1 MSKTVRNI
9 LMLLAVLVSS
19 AACIRRDL
27 NDANEL
33 VRILID
39 VNVRTVTNVNA
50 NVRESIRLYNSNKTL
65 WEPKLEQLDPK
76 VMRVL
81 VYDPN
86 SDRLL
91 SQSFI
96 SNTETKE
103 NGDKVFSGTLRI
115 SHGDF
120 NFLIYNFDTPTTQ
133 VTSENTENNILAYT
147 DEISASSRM
156 ALLGGRK
163 VTAEEDDPYKGTVIR
178 YEPEHLL
185 VANERGVRISP
196 HDSLV
201 VISTEA
207 STVIDTYYIQIR
219 VNGLQFASS
228 ATAVISGLSPSN
240 HIGLNERTIDPSAAV
255 VFELQKG
262 QDMEIAGENK
272 DVLCAVFNTFG
283 KIEQISSNLV
293 VTFNVIDTAG
303 NLLQYTANLDN
314 VFDSE
319 LCHKY
324 HWLIIEDA
332 FITIPD
338 PHQGGGGEQAGNG
351 GFQPQVDEW
360 VQEVGEITL

>member
-1 MSKTVRNI
+1 MNKTVRNI
-9 LMLLAVLVSS
+9 LLMLAVLVSS

-33 VRILID
+33 VRILIS
-39 VNVRTVTNVNA
+39 VNVKTVTNVNA
-50 NVRESIRLYNSNKTL
+50 NVRESLKLYNSNKTL

-81 VYDPN
+81 VYDPD

-96 SNTETKE
+96 SNTDTDE
-103 NGDKVFSGTLRI
+103 NGNKVFSGTLKI
-115 SHGDF
+115 SHGDY
-120 NFLIYNFDTPTTQ
+120 NFLVYNFDTPTTQ
-133 VTSENTENNILAYT
+133 VTAENTEHNILAYT
-147 DEISASSRM
+147 DEISASTRL
-156 ALLGGRK
+156 ALFGK
-163 VTAEEDDPYKGTVIR
+163 KDINAADDPYKGTSIR

-185 VANERGVRISP
+185 VANEPGVRISP

-201 VISTEA
+201 VITTEA
-207 STVIDTYYIQIR
+207 STVIDTYYLQIR
-219 VNGLQFASS
+219 VNGMQFASS

-283 KIEQISSNLV
+283 KIDEISSNLF
-293 VTFNVIDTAG
+293 VTFNVFDTAG
-303 NLLQYTANLDN
+303 NLLQYTANLDT
-314 VFDSE
+314 VFESE
-319 LCHKY
+319 LCKKY
-324 HWLIIEDA
+324 HWLIIEDTY
-332 FITIPD
+332 ITIPD
-338 PHQGGGGEQAGNG
+338 PHQGGGEQSGSG
-351 GFQPQVDEW
+351 GFQPQVDDWKE
-360 VQEVGEITL
+360 ETGEITL